1 MSSTFT
7 GTKGGGARRRGPRR
21 GACAAGLA
29 ALALLVTACGDDPAG
44 AQVPDGWQVMR
55 TDSVEVARP
64 ASFTEQGPG
73 ERSTYNAAAATLE
86 EGGRTVAVITVQLGF
101 TNART
106 PEQAAIGAEA
116 GIALG
121 ATVEGQ
127 RDVRVAGGEKVRDAR
142 RIDFTFTA
150 PGEPGG
156 PAEGT
161 RVDGVIV
168 AGLDSA
174 ETAYAVRVDTAQG
187 VLSDADVRRIVESI
201 AVK

>member
-1 MSSTFT
+1 MSSTVISRT
-7 GTKGGGARRRGPRR
+7 GGGAGRR
-21 GACAAGLA
+21 GARRAGFAAHLA
-29 ALALLVTACGDDPAG
+29 ALALLVTACGNDPAG
-44 AQVPDGWQVMR
+44 APVPEGWQVMR

-64 ASFTEQGPG
+64 PSFTEQGPG
-73 ERSTYNAAAATLE
+73 ERSRYNAAAATLE
-86 EGGRTVAVITVQLGF
+86 EGGRTVATITVQLGF

-106 PEQAAIGAEA
+106 AEQAAIGAEA

-142 RIDFTFTA
+142 RIDFAFTSS
-150 PGEPGG
+150 GEPGT

-174 ETAYAVRVDTAQG
+174 DTAYAVRVDAAQG
-187 VLSDADVRRIVESI
+187 ALSDADLKRILDSI
-201 AVK
+201 AVE

>member
-1 MSSTFT
+1 MSSAFT
-7 GTKGGGARRRGPRR
+7 RTTCGGARRRGPRR
-21 GACAAGLA
+21 GAFAAGLA

-44 AQVPDGWQVMR
+44 ATVPDGWQVMR

-73 ERSTYNAAAATLE
+73 ERGTYNAAAAVLE

-127 RDVRVAGGEKVRDAR
+127 RGIRVAGGEQVRDAK
-142 RIDFTFTA
+142 RIDFAFTA
-150 PGEPGG
+150 SGEAGG

-174 ETAYAVRVDTAQG
+174 ETAYAVRVDSAEG
-187 VLSDADVRRIVESI
+187 ALSDADVRRIVESI

>member
-1 MSSTFT
+1 MSSTFSAT
-7 GTKGGGARRRGPRR
+7 AGGGARRRGPRR
-21 GACAAGLA
+21 GAFAAGLA
-29 ALALLVTACGDDPAG
+29 ALALLVAACGDEQAG
-44 AQVPDGWQVMR
+44 AKVPDGWQVMR

-64 ASFTEQGPG
+64 ATFTDQRPG

-121 ATVEGQ
+121 ARVEGQ
-127 RDVRVAGGEKVRDAR
+127 RDVRVGGGEKVRDAK

-150 PGEPGG
+150 TGEEGG

-168 AGLDSA
+168 AGLDSS
-174 ETAYAVRVDTAQG
+174 ETAYAVRVDAAQG
-187 VLSDADVRRIVESI
+187 ALTDADLRRIVESI
-201 AVK
+201 AVT